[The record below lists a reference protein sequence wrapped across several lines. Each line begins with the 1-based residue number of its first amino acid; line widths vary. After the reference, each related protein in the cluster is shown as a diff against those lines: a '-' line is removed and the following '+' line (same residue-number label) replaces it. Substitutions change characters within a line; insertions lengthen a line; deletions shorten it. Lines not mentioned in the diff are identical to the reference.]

1 MMPNDVLEKVMLSA
15 YKDVGAP
22 KFTEEDHAFA
32 RQMART
38 YPDVLERDRRIMK
51 EEYGV
56 DGDDKFLC
64 DVVFDK
70 VIENRLV
77 APGSTD
83 VGDVSHVVPTYQIYV
98 AGQGI
103 GCPGHSWQMTA
114 YSGHHVGFA
123 SMLCAAKVLGV
134 SGLRLLEDPELIRM
148 AWENFH
154 ENQKVPYVRPLPLD
168 LKPDFT

>member
-1 MMPNDVLEKVMLSA
+1 
-15 YKDVGAP
+15 
-22 KFTEEDHAFA
+22 
-32 RQMART
+32 MAET
-38 YPDVLERDRRIMK
+38 YPEVLARDRRIMK

-56 DGDDKFLC
+56 NGDDKFLC

-70 VIENRLV
+70 VIEDRLV

-114 YSGHHVGFA
+114 YSGSHVGFA
-123 SMLCAAKVLGV
+123 SMLCAAKVLGL
-134 SGLRLLEDPELIRM
+134 SGLRLLENPELVKE
-148 AWENFH
+148 AWDNFH
-154 ENQKVPYVRPLPLD
+154 KNQTEPYVSPLPEGLV
-168 LKPDFT
+168 PDVEQVKEN